1 MFLQDFFLFNSC
13 FSQRFTSKFF
23 LPVWVSLIG
32 TDVLRDVVLNVK
44 ENVKKKMNFS
54 SKRSL
59 EVNVNIAVKK
69 LPIQ

>member
-1 MFLQDFFLFNSC
+1 MFIQDFILLKSC
-13 FSQRFTSKFF
+13 FSQRFISKFII
-23 LPVWVSLIG
+23 PVWMSLVG

-44 ENVKKKMNFS
+44 ENVKKNISS

-69 LPIQ
+69 LLIQ